1 MFKKFQDLF
10 FKEDIDELNLDDHLE
25 EAKTEEDTHNDDR
38 NFFRQ
43 RSHQSEEKEL
53 EKLFK
58 SEQIERPN
66 VQSKA
71 VEKTVPTAKITLDI
85 VADEFVGEKEI
96 VKKERSRFVRKDE
109 FEMPQVIS
117 PYYGIHEENT
127 GNESVKLNNITSD
140 NKRERFNDVISP
152 IYGKH
157 NNDARVVSETILN
170 DKEMRIFQESPV
182 SANNDKANEPVFI
195 KPTYDTLEEEEVN
208 LALDEIIAEKSN
220 DDDDLIQFSLFG
232 ENKRI
237 QEETFE
243 NEDVEDKEDSLPF

>member
-25 EAKTEEDTHNDDR
+25 EEKFEEDTHNDDHK
-38 NFFRQ
+38 FFHQ
-43 RSHQSEEKEL
+43 RSHQSEEKEI
-53 EKLFK
+53 EKLFE
-58 SEQIERPN
+58 SEQIERHI
-66 VQSKA
+66 VQPKVA
-71 VEKTVPTAKITLDI
+71 EKKPATNKITLDI
-85 VADEFVGEKEI
+85 VADEPIKEKEN
-96 VKKERSRFVRKDE
+96 VSKERVRPVRREE

-127 GNESVKLNNITSD
+127 TNENVSLTNITSD

-157 NNDARVVSETILN
+157 NNEAQVVSETILN
-170 DKEMRIFQESPV
+170 DDDMRVFQEEPNYV
-182 SANNDKANEPVFI
+182 EDKVNEPVFV
-195 KPTYDTLEEEEVN
+195 KPTFDTLEEEEVN
-208 LALDEIIAEKSN
+208 LALDEIIAEKSS

-237 QEETFE
+237 QEESFE